1 MKNINNVIEILKES
15 NLEKLEKYNKNN
27 LSNIFLDIL
36 EYEMSNFSYDKD
48 IDYLKKLFDVL
59 PNYLNINNNKSKS
72 YSKIKL
78 IHQKMRTYLVQKPGF
93 IEKNNHNYILLKKM
107 IYKVEFIQLSIL
119 YDYCDKYEGSIY
131 ELFDYIIFDFKNI
144 SVFNDALNR
153 FPYLVNYFDKNDKN
167 LIVSVCEK
175 YIDEVMNYTIENG
188 IDNILYFDEIIDK
201 ILNSEVFIFDVVD
214 KQTILKKINDCF
226 KNLNNEK
233 ERKIFYLN
241 SLVERLKGQKVDK
254 DVSFLEYKFNINYNF
269 NEAVKSEVRKV
280 VSNYSISKDRKEID
294 DYILTF
300 DGEDAKEIDD
310 ALSVKILDNDNILLG
325 VHIADP
331 TDIIDFDSIIYE
343 EASKRTTSIYL
354 SDRTYSMLPEVIST
368 DLMSLK
374 EGNYRPAITYYF
386 QFDKDGN
393 LVNYEFIKSII
404 NVNRNMTYDDFNK
417 ILSSNDNSNL
427 SNTINNLNIVS
438 QILQRYYHKD
448 PLYEK
453 VNRSENNITNTNI
466 IGNTSGEKVIESTMI
481 FTNYMVAKYFA
492 DNNLPFDFRNH
503 YFDKETIEMLDKLK
517 NNIIKEINAKEY
529 LKYIDLAKSM
539 YPKALYDV
547 VNRGHYGLGVPC
559 YGHVTSP
566 LRRNADPVGIRCLN
580 EFYFNEYDDEKVE
593 EVRKFVLKQTNNIN
607 KTRSSIEK
615 FSKEYELLR

>member
-1 MKNINNVIEILKES
+1 MNNKIIKILKES
-15 NLEKLEKYNKNN
+15 DIEKLDRYNKKGLANTL
-27 LSNIFLDIL
+27 LSIL
-36 EYEMSNFSYDKD
+36 EFEMSDFSYYKD
-48 IDYLKKLFDVL
+48 IDYLNTLFNVL
-59 PNYLNINNNKSKS
+59 PEYLTVNDSKSKS
-72 YSKIKL
+72 YDKLKL
-78 IHQKMRTYLVQKPGF
+78 IHQKMKTYLVQKPGF
-93 IEKNNHNYILLKKM
+93 IEKTNHNYKLLKSL
-107 IYKVEFIQLSIL
+107 IYKVEFIQMSIL
-119 YDYCDKYEGSIY
+119 YDYCDKYKGSIY

-167 LIVSVCEK
+167 LIVSVCEA
-175 YIDEVMNYTIENG
+175 YIDEVMKYNLENG
-188 IDNILYFDEIIDK
+188 IDNIIYFDEIIDK
-201 ILNSEVFIFDVVD
+201 ILDSEVFMFDIID
-214 KQTILKKINDCF
+214 KQTILKKINDCYR
-226 KNLNNEK
+226 NINSEK

-241 SLVERLKGQKVDK
+241 SLVEKLKGEKIQK
-254 DVSFLEYKFNINYNF
+254 DVSYLEYKFNINYNF
-269 NEAVKSEVRKV
+269 NEAVKSEVRRV

-354 SDRTYSMLPEVIST
+354 SDRTYSMFPEVIST

-386 QFDKDGN
+386 EFDKNGN
-393 LVNYEFIKSII
+393 LINYDFIKSII

-417 ILSSNDNSNL
+417 ILGTSDKSNL

-448 PLYEK
+448 PLYER
-453 VNRSENNITNTNI
+453 VNRVENNITNTNI
-466 IGNTSGEKVIESTMI
+466 IGHTSGEKVIESTMI
-481 FTNYMVAKYFA
+481 FTNYMVAKFFY

-503 YFDKETIEMLDKLK
+503 YFDKETIAMLDKLK
-517 NNIIKEINAKEY
+517 NNIIKEINANEY
-529 LKYIDLAKSM
+529 SKYIDMVKSM
-539 YPKALYDV
+539 YPKALYEV
-547 VNRGHYGLGVPC
+547 VNKGHFGLGVPC

-580 EFYFNEYDDEKVE
+580 EFYFNEYDDKKVE
-593 EVRKFVLKQTNNIN
+593 EIRSFVLKQTNNIN
-607 KTRSSIEK
+607 KTRSSKEK
-615 FSKEYELLR
+615 FSKEYEFLK